1 MRMLP
6 SMFRKIIIID
16 TWQEVWR
23 SPDQEEAMVAAQ
35 RYAQNEKLSF
45 SRLTGSAAEIGGREY
60 DVVPSMLFRGSYG
73 VKLIRR

>member
-1 MRMLP
+1 MMLP

-23 SPDQEEAMVAAQ
+23 SPSQEEAMAAAQ
-35 RYAQNEKLSF
+35 CYAEKENLSF
-45 SRLTGSAAEIGGREY
+45 SKIAASAVEIGGREY
-60 DVVPSMLFRGSYG
+60 DVVPSILFRGSYG